1 MRFVSPFAAGPRIFI
16 SQPGMTSNVT
26 LTVSPCLPRFTFV
39 TCPIGRPIGS
49 LGLLFMR
56 TV

>member
-1 MRFVSPFAAGPRIFI
+1 
-16 SQPGMTSNVT
+16 
-26 LTVSPCLPRFTFV
+26 LPRFTFV